1 MKNILVLMGGE
12 STEHD
17 ISLITGVQAINNFDK
32 EKYKVFP
39 VVIDKQGLWHFS
51 FDFVSV
57 DKILGY
63 FKNPK
68 KRKEV
73 VLLADK
79 MLYIKTKNRLK
90 NLCHIDCAFLCCHG
104 GFGENGAIQ
113 GFLECVNV
121 PFVSPSH
128 TESGLFMDKNLS
140 KILFKNLGINTTDW
154 LVINKEDYAKN
165 KNHII
170 DSIKEKLPG
179 DKFIKPNSQGSSIGV
194 GLAKD
199 DSTLLDSI
207 EKAFLFDN
215 YVIVEKAV
223 KNLYELNI
231 AVTKINDEVV
241 LSQIEK
247 PINKNEVLSFS
258 DKYISN
264 SKSGLNNMGR
274 QLPAKI
280 SKKLQTFVESSAKLV
295 YTNFIKKGIVR
306 IDYLVDKKSNDI
318 YINEV
323 NTIPGSMSYYL
334 WDKYSFGSLI
344 DNLIEQ
350 SQKEQDKLL
359 SLQKS
364 FESSVLEKFGK
375 GQKLNKL

>member
-1 MKNILVLMGGE
+1 MFH
-12 STEHD
+12 S
-17 ISLITGVQAINNFDK
+17 SLQATQ
-32 EKYKVFP
+32 KV
-39 VVIDKQGLWHFS
+39 
-51 FDFVSV
+51 DF
-57 DKILGY
+57 
-63 FKNPK
+63 
-68 KRKEV
+68 
-73 VLLADK
+73 
-79 MLYIKTKNRLK
+79 
-90 NLCHIDCAFLCCHG
+90 
-104 GFGENGAIQ
+104 
-113 GFLECVNV
+113 
-121 PFVSPSH
+121 
-128 TESGLFMDKNLS
+128 LS

-165 KNHII
+165 KNNII
-170 DSIKEKLPG
+170 DIIKEKLPG

-199 DSTLLDSI
+199 DSTLLDII

-247 PINKNEVLSFS
+247 PINKNEILSFS

>member
-17 ISLITGVQAINNFDK
+17 ISLITGVQTINNFDK
-32 EKYKVFP
+32 TKYKVFP
-39 VVIDKQGLWHFS
+39 VVIDKQGKWHFS

-57 DKILGY
+57 DKILKY
-63 FKNPK
+63 FKNTK
-68 KRKEV
+68 HKQEV
-73 VLLADK
+73 VLHTDK
-79 MLYIKTKNRLK
+79 TLYLKTKNRLK
-90 NLCHIDCAFLCCHG
+90 NLCYIDCAFLCCHG

-113 GFLECVNV
+113 GFLECVGV
-121 PFVSPSH
+121 PFVSPNH
-128 TESGLFMDKNLS
+128 TESGVFMDKNLS

-154 LVINKEDYAKN
+154 VVINKENYLKN
-165 KNHII
+165 KNLVINN
-170 DSIKEKLPG
+170 IKEKLPG
-179 DKFIKPNSQGSSIGV
+179 EWFIKPNSQGSSIGV

-199 DSTLLDSI
+199 DKSLI
-207 EKAFLFDN
+207 EIIEQAFLFDN
-215 YVIVEKAV
+215 YIVVEKAV

-231 AVTKINDEVV
+231 AVSKINDEVV

-247 PINKNEVLSFS
+247 PLNKNEVLSFS

-280 SKKLQTFVESSAKLV
+280 SKKLQNFVESSATLV

-306 IDYLVDKKSNDI
+306 IDYLVDKKSNKI

-334 WDKYSFGSLI
+334 WDRYKFSELI

-350 SQKEQDKLL
+350 AQKEYKQSL

-364 FESSVLEKFGK
+364 FESSVLEKFNR